1 MGAHVFR
8 KGLMRTM
15 TDIQAAE
22 IHSYGQ
28 RAAFFHPARD
38 SLHET
43 PHWLAQTGRMGVGV
57 GNDTA
62 IIRLPPRALPEIPV
76 RRWVSR
82 AHKNQ

>member
-22 IHSYGQ
+22 IHSYGTGK
-28 RAAFFHPARD
+28 AFFHPARD

-43 PHWLAQTGRMGVGV
+43 PHCLAQNWEDGCRVGD
-57 GNDTA
+57 DTS
-62 IIRLPPRALPEIPV
+62 IIRLPRRVLSEIPIP
-76 RRWVSR
+76 RWASR
-82 AHKNQ
+82 VHKSR